1 MNLTRSFLFLFFWAT
16 VCIFAVEPP
25 TDPTEPSVELADKS
39 IESSRKKDSK
49 KDKNLKTAFIT
60 AKLCDGR
67 QVTGNIEYEKEEIF
81 FQHTKD
87 GIKYDK
93 KLRITEIRQIKILS
107 WELKKGKKTKE
118 GTTYQTSPSK
128 VQIQNTNAETFL
140 VKGLQDTEF
149 LNLSISNQ
157 NGIAKLYTFW
167 VDLQYENGNWFSKL
181 SPVSNQERE
190 DCYVDVIRTIQ
201 FN

>member
-1 MNLTRSFLFLFFWAT
+1 MNLARRFLVVIFLSA
-16 VCIFAVEPP
+16 VCVFAVEPP
-25 TDPTEPSVELADKS
+25 TDPTEPLVELADKS
-39 IESSRKKDSK
+39 IEPSRKKDSK

-60 AKLCDGR
+60 
-67 QVTGNIEYEKEEIF
+67 
-81 FQHTKD
+81 KD

-93 KLRITEIRQIKILS
+93 KLRITGIKQIKILS

-118 GTTYQTSPSK
+118 GTTYQTSPSR

-167 VDLQYENGNWFSKL
+167 VDLQYENGNWFS
-181 SPVSNQERE
+181 
-190 DCYVDVIRTIQ
+190 
-201 FN
+201 